1 VKITIVLGAFLPVPP
16 IMGGAVEKVWFALS
30 QEFARRCHEV
40 VLVSRALPELPR
52 SETRDGV
59 RHLRVRGFDT
69 PRSLLWLKFLDL
81 IYSIRTMSIL
91 SAIRTDS
98 SCGEPAADI
107 IVTNTF
113 WLPILLRNSK
123 RGQVY
128 VHVARYPKGQMRFY
142 GNAARLQAPSRA
154 VARAVAAETPKLAQK
169 ITVIPYP
176 APRSTG
182 EIEPPPFAEREK
194 TILFVGRVHSEKGVH
209 LLVAAFANAARTI
222 FADWKLV
229 IIGPTEKKYGGGG
242 GPYLAALARTAEQAQ
257 DKIIFRGPLFDPI
270 ALESEFRSARL
281 FVYPSLAEKGESFGL
296 APLEAMAHRCAVLVS
311 NLDCFHDFICE
322 GETGFVF
329 DHRAANPA
337 DALREKIENAL
348 ADETLL
354 ARVAEAGYRKSAEYS
369 PPCIADQF
377 LNDFNSL
384 VRNSD
389 AATTGR

>member
-1 VKITIVLGAFLPVPP
+1 MKITIVLGAFLPVPP
-16 IMGGAVEKVWFALS
+16 VMGGAVEKVWFALS
-30 QEFARRCHEV
+30 QEFARRGHEV

-52 SETRDGV
+52 SETRAGV

-91 SAIRTDS
+91 SA
-98 SCGEPAADI
+98 DI

-113 WLPILLRNSK
+113 WLPILLRNSR
-123 RGQVY
+123 RGHVY

-142 GNAARLQAPSRA
+142 GKAARLQTPSAA
-154 VARAVAAETPKLAQK
+154 VAQAVAAEAPKLAQK
-169 ITVIPYP
+169 IAVIPYP
-176 APRSTG
+176 APGSTG
-182 EIEPPPFAEREK
+182 ELEPPPFAGREK
-194 TILFVGRVHSEKGVH
+194 TILFVGRVHPEKGVH
-209 LLVAAFANAARTI
+209 LLVDAFVNAARTI

-229 IIGPTEKKYGGGG
+229 IIGPTEKKHGGGG
-242 GPYLAALARTAEQAQ
+242 DSYFATLKRAAEPAHDR
-257 DKIIFRGPLFDPI
+257 IIFRGPLFDPI
-270 ALESEFRSARL
+270 ALEHEFRSARL

-337 DALREKIENAL
+337 DALREKIESAL

-369 PPCIADQF
+369 LPCIADQF

-389 AATTGR
+389 AATTSR